1 MNTQKQL
8 YKTSKAIQNIQLKI
22 LGIFWQPKTHLH
34 MHTITLSLSPT
45 LSRSL
50 SFFLFVTH
58 TLAHTEPKYIVFYA

>member
-1 MNTQKQL
+1 MNTHKQL

-34 MHTITLSLSPT
+34 MHTITLSLP
-45 LSRSL
+45 LSLALSL
-50 SFFLFVTH
+50 FLSVTH

>member
-22 LGIFWQPKTHLH
+22 LGIFWPPKTHLH
-34 MHTITLSLSPT
+34 MHTITLSPT

-50 SFFLFVTH
+50 FLSVTH